1 MKTLSTDPN
10 PHRTFLDTSQ
20 NVYKVSFL
28 TPVLAFTFFFYTT
41 KLAQGRILAF
51 YNLIRCC
58 LSNTPSKVK

>member
-28 TPVLAFTFFFYTT
+28 TPVLTFTFFFYTT
-41 KLAQGRILAF
+41 KLAQGRIYSFLLA
-51 YNLIRCC
+51 YQSLNDLLR
-58 LSNTPSKVK
+58 